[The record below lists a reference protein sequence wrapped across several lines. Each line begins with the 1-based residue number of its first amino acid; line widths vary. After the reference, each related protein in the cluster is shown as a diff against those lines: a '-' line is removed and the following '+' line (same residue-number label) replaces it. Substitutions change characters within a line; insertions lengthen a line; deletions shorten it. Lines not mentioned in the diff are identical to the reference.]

1 MKAEYE
7 KQTYLH
13 CGFDDYDSGVL
24 WNYDVSCVYWVR
36 HAIKYKI
43 IDLYNIVKLIIKKDH
58 SQGFEIYN

>member
-13 CGFDDYDSGVL
+13 CGFDDYDTGVL
-24 WNYDVSCVYWVR
+24 WNHDVPCVYWVR

-43 IDLYNIVKLIIKKDH
+43 IDLYNIVKPFIKKDH
-58 SQGFEIYN
+58 GQCFEIYN